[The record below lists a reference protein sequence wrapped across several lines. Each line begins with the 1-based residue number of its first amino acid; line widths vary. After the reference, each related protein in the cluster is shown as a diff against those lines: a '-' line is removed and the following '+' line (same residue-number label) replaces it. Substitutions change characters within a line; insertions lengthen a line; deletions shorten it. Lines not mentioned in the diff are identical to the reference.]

1 MRTMRTLFL
10 EHTLRR
16 RIEALSL
23 LLAEYLRRHAT
34 TISLSML
41 AVLLF
46 QTRFVIAVNTTGS
59 LPQTLFL
66 IHKGERPARG
76 QYVAF
81 RWLGGGPYPAGVT
94 FVKRIAGAAGD
105 TVSRVEREFQVNG
118 QPVGT
123 AKTVSR
129 QGLPL
134 ALGPTGVLPSGRYYV
149 QAPHPD
155 SLDSRYALTGWIA
168 EEQIIGRAYAL
179 F

>member
-1 MRTMRTLFL
+1 MRTLFL
-10 EHTLRR
+10 EHSLRR
-16 RIEALSL
+16 KIEALRPRI
-23 LLAEYLRRHAT
+23 AECLRRHAT

-46 QTRFVIAVNTTGS
+46 QTQLVIGVNATGS

-66 IHKGERPARG
+66 IHKGERPVRG

-81 RWLGGGPYPAGVT
+81 RWMGGGPYPAGVT
-94 FVKRIAGAAGD
+94 FVKRIAGTAGD

-118 QPVGT
+118 VPVGT
-123 AKTVSR
+123 AKSVSR
-129 QGLPL
+129 QGIPL
-134 ALGPTGVLPSGRYYV
+134 ALGPTGVLPPGRYYV

-155 SLDSRYALTGWIA
+155 SLDSRYALTGWVA